1 MHTVFKDEE
10 EEKSESMK
18 EASQLVIVSV
28 QLLSCSVLSDSL

>member
-10 EEKSESMK
+10 EEKSESMN
-18 EASQLVIVSV
+18 EALQLVIVSV